1 MDSPTATHATRSTE
15 DRARRDR
22 GERDGADSVEESLRS
37 ILRSTF
43 SPSENLT
50 MVSLLPLDAPCASL
64 KGLIGVSMASW
75 GARMPVAARRMVATT
90 SRGQSTRPPPTL
102 PSPRSRRHGQGE
114 SSSVVIRRRTDS
126 GGDDLRVG
134 SSATPFR
141 QDEEAKS
148 DSNEDFETADS
159 NEDFETANALAL
171 DMLRLEDLKALDR
184 LADADPLK
192 ADVKGKGRA
201 RPSVRVRY
209 ADNESQLAT
218 RIKNLAAQGPDGL
231 AAAVALVKTSHSRVA
246 KVAVWTQLM
255 QEAAHGGRWK
265 TVRSIYLEVSGLRRP
280 P

>member
-1 MDSPTATHATRSTE
+1 MQRGPLRIEHGETGGRETE
-15 DRARRDR
+15 QTLSRRAC
-22 GERDGADSVEESLRS
+22 AAFSAVNFSL
-37 ILRSTF
+37 
-43 SPSENLT
+43 PENLT
-50 MVSLLPLDAPCASL
+50 MVFLPPLDAPCASL

-126 GGDDLRVG
+126 GDDLRVG

-141 QDEEAKS
+141 QDEEAKP
-148 DSNEDFETADS
+148 DSNEEFETADS